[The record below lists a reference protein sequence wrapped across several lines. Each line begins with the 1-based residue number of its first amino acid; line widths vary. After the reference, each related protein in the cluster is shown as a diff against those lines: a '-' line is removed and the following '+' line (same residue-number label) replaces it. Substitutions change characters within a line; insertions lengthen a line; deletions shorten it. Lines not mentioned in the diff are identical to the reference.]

1 MPTLAVLDGN
11 SIAYRAFFALPPDL
25 QTTGGQITNAVFGFT
40 RMLIKLLGDHHP
52 DGVAVAWDVSRQ
64 TFRSE
69 RYTEYKA
76 QREGAPEGFRSQMPL
91 IDEVLQVLGIP
102 QLRLEGYEADDLI
115 ASLSELA
122 RKQAWD
128 VLVVT
133 GDRDAFQLV
142 DDHLRV
148 LYTRRGISDVVVA
161 DATYVEDR
169 YQIRPDQYV
178 DYAALRGDT
187 SDNLPGVPRVG
198 EKTAA
203 RLVGDFGT
211 LEGIYSHL
219 DELTPKLRSS
229 LAEGREQVF
238 LNRELMTLVSNLGLG
253 VEIDDLV
260 RQEWEREPAKRLFD
274 SLEFHSLW
282 EDLLAAHPSAGTTA
296 GEVVEVETRLTTDA
310 GEVGALAR
318 RSPLVMEAVRNGDLW
333 GLAIAGDG
341 IAAAVPLDALEPLRE
356 AMADPDRPK
365 RAHDAKPL
373 IEALAAHD
381 ILLDGLEFDTALAA
395 YVLDPSTRS
404 YDLVDLAAR
413 LLGLEVES
421 VDAVDEGSQGTLAFE
436 GRLDLEKAG
445 RRVEVIGLLA
455 DRLQAELAERG
466 EADLYATIELPL
478 VPVLARMERT
488 GLGVDRE
495 YLEELGETLREELSV
510 LERKIHELAGGPF
523 NINSTGQLRDV
534 LYNRL
539 GLPVKKKTSTGAP
552 STDAS
557 VLEKLAEEH
566 TIIEPLLRFRE
577 LEKLRSTYVDAYLPL
592 ITREGRLHTSF
603 NQMAATT
610 GRLSSETPNL
620 QNIPIR
626 SETGRTIRKA
636 FVPRPGWTFVVAD
649 YSQIELRVLAH
660 MSEDPVLVDAFL
672 ADADVHTE
680 TAARVFGLEPEAV
693 SADLRRVAKTIN
705 FGLLY
710 GMEAFGL
717 ADRLGISRDEARG
730 HIEAYFAQF
739 PSVSEYMDGVV
750 VLARNQGFTTTLF
763 GRRRYLPELKS
774 DNYRVRQMGERMALN
789 APIQGSAADIIKKA
803 MIDLD
808 RSLSEREMETAL
820 LLQIHDELVLESPP
834 AELEAAIDLA
844 REVMEG
850 VVELAVPLRVDISTG
865 GNLAEVKS

>member
-25 QTTGGQITNAVFGFT
+25 QTTGGQVTNAVFGFT

-69 RYTEYKA
+69 RYSEYKA
-76 QREGAPEGFRSQMPL
+76 QREGAPDAFRSQMPL
-91 IDEVLQVLGIP
+91 IDEVLQVLDIP
-102 QLRLEGYEADDLI
+102 QLRMEGYEADDLI
-115 ASLSELA
+115 ASLGELA
-122 RKQAWD
+122 RKHGWD

-142 DDHLRV
+142 DDHLSV
-148 LYTRRGISDVVVA
+148 LYTRRGISDVIVA
-161 DATYVEDR
+161 DSRYVEDR
-169 YQIRPDQYV
+169 YQVRPDQYV

-187 SDNLPGVPRVG
+187 SDNLPGVPGVG

-203 RLVGDFGT
+203 RLIGDFGT
-211 LEGIYSHL
+211 LEGIFSHL
-219 DELTPKLRSS
+219 DDLSPKLRSS
-229 LAEGREQVF
+229 LADAREQVF
-238 LNRELMTLVSNLGLG
+238 LNRELMTLVGDLQLG
-253 VEIDDLV
+253 VDLDELT
-260 RQEWEREPAKRLFD
+260 RREWERERAERLFD

-282 EDLLAAHPSAGTTA
+282 EDLLAAHPSLGAAA
-296 GEVVEVETRLTTDA
+296 GEVVEVETELTTDPA
-310 GEVGALAR
+310 EVGALSAR
-318 RSPLVMEAVRNGDLW
+318 RPLVVEAVHNGELW

-341 IAAAVPLDALEPLRE
+341 TANAVPLDAIGPLRD
-356 AMADPDRPK
+356 ALADPDIPK

-373 IEALAAHD
+373 IEALDAHGVR
-381 ILLDGLEFDTALAA
+381 LEGLEFDTALAA
-395 YVLDPSTRS
+395 YVLDPATRS
-404 YDLVDLAAR
+404 YDLVDLASKV
-413 LLGLEVES
+413 LGLEVDS
-421 VDAVDEGSQGTLAFE
+421 VDNIDEGDQGTLVFDA
-436 GRLDLEKAG
+436 GLDLDKAG

-455 DRLQAELAERG
+455 ERLKTELSERG
-466 EADLYATIELPL
+466 EGDLYATIELPL
-478 VPVLARMERT
+478 VPVLARMERI
-488 GLGVDRE
+488 GLGVDRV
-495 YLEELGETLREELSV
+495 YLEELGDSLREELAA
-510 LERKIHELAGGPF
+510 LERKIHDLAGGPF

-566 TIIEPLLRFRE
+566 TIIEPLLRYRE
-577 LEKLRSTYVDAYLPL
+577 LEKLRSTYVDGYLPL
-592 ITREGRLHTSF
+592 ITTEGRLHTSF

-636 FVPRPGWTFVVAD
+636 FVPREGWTFVVAD

-660 MSEDPVLVDAFL
+660 MSKDPVLVDAFL

-680 TAARVFGLEPEAV
+680 TAARVFGLKPEEV
-693 SADLRRVAKTIN
+693 TADLRRVAKTIN

-717 ADRLGISRDEARG
+717 ADRLGISREEARG
-730 HIEAYFAQF
+730 HIDAYFAQF

-808 RSLSEREMETAL
+808 SALRSRGMETAL
-820 LLQIHDELVLESPP
+820 LLQIHDELVLEAPP
-834 AELEAAIDLA
+834 VELEGAIELA

-850 VVELAVPLRVDISTG
+850 VVDLTVPLRVDMSTG
-865 GNLAEVKS
+865 ANLAEVKA